1 MCYAAGKFWNVADV
15 EIDVL
20 GKPYER
26 RVIDLG
32 HDDEGPLI
40 ATLVSRRAER
50 STGRAVLYVHGF
62 VDYFFQTH
70 LADFYVDRGWDFHAI
85 DLRRYGRSLLP
96 HQTPNFTTDL
106 SEYFTELDIAAELI
120 GAETL
125 LVNGHSTGGLVASLW
140 AHARR
145 DRKMIDGLFLNS
157 PFFEFNM
164 PWLMRGPALAGVA
177 RLGRRRPRRPVP
189 RGLESLYGQS
199 LHINYRGEWDYNLAW
214 KPIEAF
220 PIYAGWVG
228 AIRSAH
234 RQLWAGLDIPAPVL
248 VACSTRTFRGGKW
261 HESINVAD
269 AVLDV
274 EHIVRHAPRLGQ
286 HVTLV
291 RIDGGIH
298 DLTLSGPQPRERLFT
313 EVGRWI
319 DAYVTPTDG
328 GPAVA
333 AVGAGRADS
342 PDPDSP
348 APGVDAAAA
357 TGAAADQVPS

>member
-1 MCYAAGKFWNVADV
+1 M

-20 GKPYER
+20 GEPYER
-26 RVIDLG
+26 RIIDLG
-32 HDDEGPLI
+32 HDDEGPLV
-40 ATLVSRRAER
+40 ATLVSRRTAHP
-50 STGRAVLYVHGF
+50 TGRAVLYVHGF

-70 LADFYVDRGWDFHAI
+70 LADFYVERGWDFHAL

-120 GAETL
+120 GADTL

-164 PWLMRGPALAGVA
+164 PWLMRGPVLAGVA
-177 RLGRRRPRRPVP
+177 RMGRRRPRRAVP

-199 LHINYRGEWDYNLAW
+199 LHVNYRGEWDYNLAW

-220 PIYAGWVG
+220 PIFAGWVG
-228 AIRSAH
+228 AIRQAH
-234 RQLWAGLDIPAPVL
+234 RQLWAGLEIPAPIL
-248 VACSTRTFRGGKW
+248 VACSTRTFRGAKW

-274 EHIVRHAPRLGQ
+274 DHIVRYAPRLGQ

-328 GPAVA
+328 APPVVEA
-333 AVGAGRADS
+333 ADS
-342 PDPDSP
+342 RVP
-348 APGVDAAAA
+348 AADAAAA
-357 TGAAADQVPS
+357 SDARPGPVPS

>member
-1 MCYAAGKFWNVADV
+1 M

-20 GKPYER
+20 GQPYER

-50 STGRAVLYVHGF
+50 PTGRAVLYVHGF

-70 LADFYVDRGWDFHAI
+70 LADFYVERGWDFHAI

-106 SEYFTELDIAAELI
+106 TEYFTELDIAAELI

-157 PFFEFNM
+157 PFFDFNM
-164 PWLMRGPALAGVA
+164 PWLMRRPVLAGVA
-177 RLGRRRPRRPVP
+177 RLGRRNPRRAVP

-220 PIYAGWVG
+220 PIFAGWVG
-228 AIRSAH
+228 AIRTAH

-248 VACSTRTFRGGKW
+248 VACSTRTFRGAKW
-261 HESINVAD
+261 NESINVAD

-274 EHIVRHAPRLGQ
+274 EHIVRYAPRLGQ

-328 GPAVA
+328 GPAVGA
-333 AVGAGRADS
+333 AQADS
-342 PDPDSP
+342 PDRDSSP
-348 APGVDAAAA
+348 APDADVAAA
-357 TGAAADQVPS
+357 TGATPDQVPG

>member
-1 MCYAAGKFWNVADV
+1 V
-15 EIDVL
+15 ETDEAL
-20 GKPYER
+20 GAPYER
-26 RVIDLG
+26 HTIDLG
-32 HDDEGPLI
+32 ADDEGPVV
-40 ATLVSRRAER
+40 ATLIRRRAETPSR
-50 STGRAVLYVHGF
+50 RAVLYVHGF

-70 LADFYVDRGWDFHAI
+70 LADFYVERGWDFHAL
-85 DLRRYGRSLLP
+85 DLRKYGRSLLP

-106 SEYFTELDIAAELI
+106 SEYFTELDAAAELI

-145 DRKMIDGLFLNS
+145 NRKMIDGLFLNS
-157 PFFEFNM
+157 PFFDFNM
-164 PWLMRGPALAGVA
+164 PWVMRRPLLAGIA
-177 RLGRRRPRRPVP
+177 RFGRRQPYRVIP

-220 PIYAGWVG
+220 PIFAGWVG
-228 AIRSAH
+228 AIRTAQ
-234 RQLWAGLDIPAPVL
+234 RQLRAGLDIPAPVL
-248 VACSTRTFRGGKW
+248 VACSTRTFRSAKW

-274 EHIVRHAPRLGQ
+274 EHIVRYAPRLGQ

-291 RIDGGIH
+291 RIDGGRH
-298 DLTLSGPQPRERLFT
+298 DLTLSGEAPRERLFT

-333 AVGAGRADS
+333 AVGDGRAGGPG
-342 PDPDSP
+342 PDLP
-348 APGVDAAAA
+348 APDADAAAPS
-357 TGAAADQVPS
+357 GAAPGPVPS